1 MSNPSAKPRPWLIAA
16 WPGMSNVAVIA
27 AGYLVQQLKMAQVA
41 ELPPDDF
48 FDVAEVEVHEGV
60 VHPPSLPHNVFFR
73 WANPGGGRDLF
84 VFIGEAQPTYRSLK
98 YARELLAAAQSLGV
112 ERIVTFAS
120 LASGIHPSEHP
131 KVTGIATSPALLEEC
146 ARVEVSAG
154 SDGKIGGLNGLI
166 LGAAAE
172 SGMDG
177 MCLLAEIPYFAIQVP
192 NPKAAR
198 AALSVFC
205 VLAGVDVSLEALSRD
220 AEKVDRALTEALE
233 KLQAREAAEAEEGAE
248 EKEGVEPEAKE
259 PEEKPA
265 PEPTGLDD
273 AARKRIERLFD
284 DARKDP
290 SKAVA
295 LKQELDRFGVFP
307 EYEGRFLDLFRRG

>member
-1 MSNPSAKPRPWLIAA
+1 
-16 WPGMSNVAVIA
+16 
-27 AGYLVQQLKMAQVA
+27 
-41 ELPPDDF
+41 
-48 FDVAEVEVHEGV
+48 
-60 VHPPSLPHNVFFR
+60 
-73 WANPGGGRDLF
+73 
-84 VFIGEAQPTYRSLK
+84 
-98 YARELLAAAQSLGV
+98 
-112 ERIVTFAS
+112 
-120 LASGIHPSEHP
+120 
-131 KVTGIATSPALLEEC
+131 
-146 ARVEVSAG
+146 
-154 SDGKIGGLNGLI
+154 
-166 LGAAAE
+166 
-172 SGMDG
+172 
-177 MCLLAEIPYFAIQVP
+177 
-192 NPKAAR
+192 
-198 AALSVFC
+198 
-205 VLAGVDVSLEALSRD
+205 VDVSLEALSRD